1 MESIEIFSGAG
12 GLALGMSRAGFEH
25 QALVERDRD
34 SCQTINVNRVAAGP
48 HGEDWPEV
56 RPTDVT
62 QFDFT
67 RFRDVHDELTLIA
80 AGPPCQPFSLGGK
93 HRAHLDPR
101 DMFPE
106 VVRAVRQAR
115 PRALVVENVRG
126 IQRKT
131 FADYLEYILLQFR
144 YPDVTPRPGEDMVA
158 HLERLRSLREQG
170 VVTDLTYNI
179 HCKLLNAADFGV
191 PQRRERVFIVGF
203 RSDLGV
209 RWSFDSNLMPTHSR
223 ERLLW
228 DQWVT
233 GTYWERH
240 GLGRPAGPPERFQ
253 MAVRR
258 LTARMDEPT
267 LLPWRTVRD
276 TIGDLPNPREN
287 PINGDFNHLFYP
299 GAKTYKGHTGSPL
312 DEPAKTIK
320 AGDHGVPGG
329 ENMLRYPNG
338 RVRYF
343 SVREAARLQCFPD
356 DYVFR
361 GSWTEMM
368 RQLGNAVPV
377 TLAERVGQSVGRELE
392 RVAQAA

>member
-1 MESIEIFSGAG
+1 MDSIEIFSGAG

-25 QALVERDRD
+25 LALVERDRD
-34 SCQTINVNRVAAGP
+34 SCETINVNRAAAAP
-48 HGEDWPEV
+48 YGEEWPTV

-67 RFRDVHDELTLIA
+67 RYRDQLTLLA

-93 HRAHLDPR
+93 HRAHLDSR

-115 PRALVVENVRG
+115 PRVLIVENVRG
-126 IQRKT
+126 IQRKS
-131 FADYLEYILLQFR
+131 FSDYLDYILLQFR
-144 YPDVTPRPGEDMVA
+144 YPDITPRPNEDMVA
-158 HLERLRSLREQG
+158 HLERLRCLRDDQ
-170 VVTDLTYNI
+170 VVTDLTYNV

-209 RWSFDSNLMPTHSR
+209 RWSFDSHLRPTHSR

-228 DQWVT
+228 DQWVS
-233 GTYWERH
+233 GEYWVRH
-240 GLGRPAGPPERFQ
+240 GINAPARPPNRFRT
-253 MAVRR
+253 AVNR
-258 LTARMDEPT
+258 LAARIDEPT

-276 TIGDLPNPREN
+276 AIADLPNPRDN

-299 GAKTYKGHTGSPL
+299 GARIYKGHTGSPL

-392 RVAQAA
+392 RAAQAA